1 MSYNDLPE
9 VIAIENRCYSTPW
22 TANSFSGN
30 DRAILKVAVLDDRIV
45 GYVCIRT
52 ILDETHLLNISVM
65 PEFRRMGIASM
76 LMFNI
81 LQALRQLNPCTK
93 LVLEVR
99 ESNAAAA
106 GLYKKFGFHVTG
118 QAEGVLQKTG
128 RGCTCNGVGYEFRH
142 DVKRLPP
149 LVFFFQKCYSHF
161 SFFLLSF
168 AVMRQEWVFP
178 LFCFYNL
185 NVA

>member
-1 MSYNDLPE
+1 MEGIVIREMSCNDLPE

-22 TANSFSGN
+22 TANSFRYELAN
-30 DRAILKVAVLDDRIV
+30 ERAILKVAVLHDRIV

-65 PEFRRMGIASM
+65 PEFRRTGIASM

-81 LQALRQLNPCTK
+81 LQVLRQLNPSTK

-118 QAEGVLQKTG
+118 RRK
-128 RGCTCNGVGYEFRH
+128 GYYKKPDE
-142 DVKRLPP
+142 D
-149 LVFFFQKCYSHF
+149 
-161 SFFLLSF
+161 
-168 AVMRQEWVFP
+168 AIVMELDMGADMP
-178 LFCFYNL
+178 
-185 NVA
+185 